1 MKPVSTFSI
10 ILTVIA
16 VIGIGWV
23 VFTYK
28 DRQANPINTTG
39 EVAPSPTASWPSV
52 EVDKRTISDEN
63 QYYTI
68 DVTYPVTK
76 DVAINDKFKA
86 FVEDQIAQFK
96 EDTAWVLDPAIESA
110 AEATLSLTIDY
121 REERSTHADNYIFTI
136 STYTGGAH
144 GLQITKTF
152 AFDAVGTSIMQG
164 DLFANPDTGL
174 KAVATFVQKEI
185 EKKKISDAEWI
196 KDGAGATPDNYQSFI
211 ISDAGVTFIFDP
223 YQVAPYAAGTQNIL
237 VPFTVFKANP
247 KLTQ

>member
-1 MKPVSTFSI
+1 MKPVSKFSI
-10 ILTVIA
+10 ILTIIA
-16 VIGIGWV
+16 VIIIGWV
-23 VFTYK
+23 VFTH
-28 DRQANPINTTG
+28 QNPTGPVVIDPNTQPVT
-39 EVAPSPTASWPSV
+39 VSWPSV
-52 EVDKRTISDEN
+52 EVDKKTISDEN

-86 FVEDQIAQFK
+86 FAEDQIVQFK
-96 EDTAWVLDPAIESA
+96 EDTAWVMDPAIESA
-110 AEATLSLTIDY
+110 AEGTLSLTIDY

-152 AFDAVGTSIMQG
+152 AFDAVGTPIMQS

-174 KAVATFVQKEI
+174 KAVAAFVQKEI

-237 VPFTVFKANP
+237 VPFTVFKASP
-247 KLTQ
+247 KLIQ